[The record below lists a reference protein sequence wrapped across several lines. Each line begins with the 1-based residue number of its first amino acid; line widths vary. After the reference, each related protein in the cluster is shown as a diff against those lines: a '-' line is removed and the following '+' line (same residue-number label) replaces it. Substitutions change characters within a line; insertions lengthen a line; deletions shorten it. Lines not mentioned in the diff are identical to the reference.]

1 MNQTRQPQGFW
12 LQKSR
17 SNCMNKT
24 LERIL
29 PRVQKPARYTGGEYN
44 QVIKDLDGSTRGS
57 PCAFP
62 TRMKSACRIS
72 A

>member
-1 MNQTRQPQGFW
+1 
-12 LQKSR
+12 
-17 SNCMNKT
+17 MNKT

-44 QVIKDLDGSTRGS
+44 QVIKDLDGVDTRIAL
-57 PCAFP
+57 CFP

-72 A
+72 V